1 MCIDMTCGI
10 SMVCLVD
17 DTGYNDHLATMNYLK
32 SITSTVLSSAGVSY
46 PFTIGERIPGQ
57 EPGSSI
63 WELRE
68 GVKRV
73 CHGVGKM
80 AWH

>member
-1 MCIDMTCGI
+1 MTL
-10 SMVCLVD
+10 SYAAARD
-17 DTGYNDHLATMNYLK
+17 AHYTADHDMNYLK
-32 SITSTVLSSAGVSY
+32 SIAGTVLSSTGVSY
-46 PFTIGERIPGQ
+46 PFTIGEKIPGQ

-73 CHGVGKM
+73 RLTWSRGSRVRR
-80 AWH
+80 